1 VTEKRRGLEKQA
13 YAQSVASEWLVSLD
27 ATARQSIVDSYLFP
41 IPNVQSRTTFLF
53 AGRKRRKQ
61 RVYSYRSFVCSFVRS
76 AINNECDVQEVGETC
91 GVEGFERG
99 ETEDR
104 SLRQKAI
111 RFLYEVTPN

>member
-27 ATARQSIVDSYLFP
+27 ATARQSIVGSYLFP
-41 IPNVQSRTTFLF
+41 IPNVQSRTTFSF
-53 AGRKRRKQ
+53 CRQKKKETAS
-61 RVYSYRSFVCSFVRS
+61 VFVSFVRSFVRS

-99 ETEDR
+99 ETEDQ